1 MTDGWAAW
9 LLLGGVLA
17 ASAPGHAT
25 PTPHPSAAFG
35 QAASF
40 KRPWYQAYDE
50 GVRAVQQGDWQTA
63 IAALEEARRTGP
75 APGRRVLFQ
84 GDRVDVFNPDY
95 YLGLAYNATKRFA
108 EADAAFTRVS
118 NDKLVVRGDRLFDEL
133 QKQASVATYERAMAE
148 GARALSAGRL
158 GDAEKI
164 ATGVLG
170 SAVSDGRASDLLQ
183 RIKDASQSKSGYP
196 VETTVA
202 QQPPQPQPPVPD
214 PKADV
219 PYPDTR
225 PPVNQTATTLPE
237 TRPTTTPAIPPGQ
250 GNNPL
255 DRAKTPNGR
264 APGAM
269 PTERIPSQP
278 MNADTV
284 ALNGATAY
292 YQGNYQDAIRILA
305 PALQTRA
312 PSRVAA
318 FYLACAQAAL
328 VARGQADASTL
339 DDARQAFATARGS
352 AIEPHLRYISPRVLQ
367 LLGDVP
373 ATAR

>member
-1 MTDGWAAW
+1 MTGGWATW
-9 LLLGGVLA
+9 LVLGGVLA
-17 ASAPGHAT
+17 ASAPGHAAAT
-25 PTPHPSAAFG
+25 QQSSAAFR
-35 QAASF
+35 
-40 KRPWYQAYDE
+40 RPWYQAYDE
-50 GVRAVQQGDWQTA
+50 GVRAVQQGDWPAA
-63 IAALEEARRTGP
+63 IAALEDAKRTGP

-95 YLGLAYNATKRFA
+95 YLGVAYNATKRFA
-108 EADAAFTRVS
+108 EADAAFARVQ

-133 QKQASVATYERAMAE
+133 QKQASVASYERALAE

-164 ATGVLG
+164 ASGVLG
-170 SAVSDGRASDLLQ
+170 SAVSDSRASDLLQ
-183 RIKDASQSKSGYP
+183 RIKDASQSKPAYP

-202 QQPPQPQPPVPD
+202 QGPPPQPQNAD
-214 PKADV
+214 PKADS
-219 PYPDTR
+219 PSRETQ
-225 PPVNQTATTLPE
+225 PPVTQTANAPPNTTM
-237 TRPTTTPAIPPGQ
+237 PTTTAVIPVTP

-255 DRAKTPNGR
+255 DRAKTPGGSTR
-264 APGAM
+264 GGL

-278 MNADTV
+278 QNADAV
-284 ALNGATAY
+284 ALSGATAY

-305 PALQTRA
+305 PTVQTRGA
-312 PSRVAA
+312 SRLAA

-339 DDARQAFATARGS
+339 DDARQSFATARGS
-352 AIEPHLRYISPRVLQ
+352 ATEAHLRYISPRVLQ
-367 LLGDVP
+367 LLGDGR

>member
-1 MTDGWAAW
+1 MTGGWTIW

-17 ASAPGHAT
+17 ASAPGHAAAT
-25 PTPHPSAAFG
+25 QQSAAAFR
-35 QAASF
+35 
-40 KRPWYQAYDE
+40 RPWYQAYDE
-50 GVRAVQQGDWQTA
+50 GVRAVQQGDWPTA
-63 IAALEEARRTGP
+63 IAALEEAKRAGP

-108 EADAAFTRVS
+108 EADAAFARVR
-118 NDKLVVRGDRLFDEL
+118 NDKLVVQGDRLFDEL
-133 QKQASVATYERAMAE
+133 QKQTAVATYEQAMAE

-158 GDAEKI
+158 ADAEKI

-170 SAVSDGRASDLLQ
+170 STVTDGRATDLLQ
-183 RIKDASQSKSGYP
+183 RIKDASQSKTAYP

-202 QQPPQPQPPVPD
+202 QAPPPQQQPPPAD
-214 PKADV
+214 PKADSGGDV
-219 PYPDTR
+219 R
-225 PPVNQTATTLPE
+225 PPVNQTANAGPE
-237 TRPTTTPAIPPGQ
+237 TTGPTATAELPPARDNTPP
-250 GNNPL
+250 
-255 DRAKTPNGR
+255 DRAKTPG
-264 APGAM
+264 GAGL
-269 PTERIPSQP
+269 PTERLPSQP
-278 MNADTV
+278 QNADAV
-284 ALNGATAY
+284 ALSGATAY
-292 YQGNYQDAIRILA
+292 YQGDYQEAIRILA
-305 PALQTRA
+305 AAAQTRGA
-312 PSRVAA
+312 SRLGA

-352 AIEPHLRYISPRVLQ
+352 AIEPHLRFISPRVLQ